1 MSTHTLPT
9 DSIQRRHFEQGA
21 AAVGLGPIP
30 EDSIQRRHYLQL
42 LDGRLAAAKP
52 ATASVPDSPAIESGG
67 KAEPAPPPKPAQPKS
82 QPSRPAAATP
92 AANPQESKSWFGR
105 LIDRLFGA

>member
-42 LDGRLAAAKP
+42 LDSRLAAAKP
-52 ATASVPDSPAIESGG
+52 AAASAPGSTAAARAKKP
-67 KAEPAPPPKPAQPKS
+67 EPAPQPKPAPS
-82 QPSRPAAATP
+82 QPQASHPATPAP
-92 AANPQESKSWFGR
+92 AANPAESKSWLGR
-105 LIDRLFGA
+105 LMDRLFGT